1 MINKKI
7 ILSLTF
13 FMFCYPIF
21 TCDIENLI
29 LPEGFKISPYAE
41 DVKSDGFLL
50 ISDDKANVVYR
61 VTYSPDLI

>member
-1 MINKKI
+1 
-7 ILSLTF
+7 
-13 FMFCYPIF
+13 MFCYPIF